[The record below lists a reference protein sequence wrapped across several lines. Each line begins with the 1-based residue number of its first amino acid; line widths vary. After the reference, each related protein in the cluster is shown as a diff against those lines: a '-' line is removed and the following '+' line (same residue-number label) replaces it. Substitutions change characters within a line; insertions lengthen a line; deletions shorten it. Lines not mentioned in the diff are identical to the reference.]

1 MTNESSAVLRGL
13 LARLA
18 EGDQAA
24 RHQLIGCAYQ
34 RLRCLAR
41 VILNE
46 SFPRLKAAPAALET
60 TDVTNEAALG
70 MFQVLAEIPPATPKD
85 FFRLAAQ
92 RIRWLLIERAKQ
104 VDRAGRELLEGPTQH
119 TAARPPEDDAPGALE
134 TLYQQIEALPEK
146 ERDVVNL
153 LYFHGFDQSET
164 AAILGVTERS
174 VRRYWTAARLK
185 LLQALPSSPPGV
197 SESFVEE

>member
-1 MTNESSAVLRGL
+1 MTSDSSAVLQGL

-18 EGDQAA
+18 DGDQAA
-24 RHQLIGCAYQ
+24 RQELIGCAYQ

-46 SFPRLKAAPAALET
+46 NFPRLKAAPAALET

-70 MFQVLAEIPPATPKD
+70 MYQVLAEIPPATPRD

-92 RIRWLLIERAKQ
+92 RIRWLLLERAKQ
-104 VDRAGRELLEGPTQH
+104 VDRARREWLDNPAPR
-119 TAARPPEDDAPGALE
+119 AAGRPPEDDAPGALE
-134 TLYQQIEALPEK
+134 ALYQQIEALPDK
-146 ERDVVNL
+146 EREVVDL
-153 LYFHGFDQSET
+153 LYFHGLDQAEA

-185 LLQALPSSPPGV
+185 LLQALPKALPAVPG
-197 SESFVEE
+197 SFVDG

>member
-1 MTNESSAVLRGL
+1 MASDQSVVLEGL

-18 EGDQAA
+18 AGDPAA
-24 RHQLIGCAYQ
+24 RQELIGCAYQ

-41 VILNE
+41 AILNE

-60 TDVTNEAALG
+60 TDVVNEAALG
-70 MFQVLAEIPPATPKD
+70 MYQVLAEIPPATPRD

-92 RIRWLLIERAKQ
+92 RIRWLLLERAKH
-104 VDRAGRELLEGPTQH
+104 VDRARRELPDRLGPR
-119 TAARPPEDDAPGALE
+119 AADRRPEEDAPSALE
-134 TLYQQIEALPEK
+134 ALYQQIEALPEK
-146 ERDVVNL
+146 EREVVDL
-153 LYFHGFDQSET
+153 IYFHGLDQSEA

-185 LLQALPSSPPGV
+185 LLQALPKALPAVPG
-197 SESFVEE
+197 SFVEG